1 MAIYIGANKVAP
13 FSGVNQ
19 IGITYFGNNVVFGL
33 GNPPPGPSFTPADIA
48 KYWWTADAGVTE
60 SGGAVSSWQDQ
71 VGGLDITQSS
81 ATLKPVTGSQA
92 ALNNQNI
99 IRFDGSNDY
108 LQRSP
113 ISFLSDGYSFSLITV
128 HYYNA
133 AAGSVV
139 AQSRFGID
147 AGRLSFLV
155 NSGDEQILNQGFSGT
170 TLITV
175 NNPASTGSKV
185 EAFEYDAAGSV
196 RVWYNDL
203 STPTTY
209 SGGNANQDLIQTT
222 SLIFGAY
229 NGESSG
235 SVADGFKLNGDIAE
249 VIWVPRTLTAE
260 DLTNLQTYINTKYGL
275 SV

>member
-1 MAIYIGANKVAP
+1 MFTP
-13 FSGVNQ
+13 FAFIKSE
-19 IGITYFGNNVVFGL
+19 TA
-33 GNPPPGPSFTPADIA
+33 GPAFTPADIA

-81 ATLKPVTGSQA
+81 ATFQPITGSQA

-133 AAGSVV
+133 AAGSVI
-139 AQSRFGID
+139 AQARFGGA

-155 NSGDEQILNQGFSGT
+155 DGGAEQIINQGFSGT
-170 TLITV
+170 ISLTV

-209 SGGNANQDLIQTT
+209 SGGTSNQDLIQTT

-235 SVADGFKLNGDIAE
+235 SVADGIKLNGDIAE
-249 VIWVPRTLTAE
+249 VIWVPRTLTAG

-275 SV
+275 NV

>member
-1 MAIYIGANKVAP
+1 MISLYQPFAFIKGIVAA
-13 FSGVNQ
+13 GV
-19 IGITYFGNNVVFGL
+19 
-33 GNPPPGPSFTPADIA
+33 FTPADIA

-71 VGGLDITQSS
+71 VGGLDITQGS
-81 ATLKPVTGSQA
+81 ATFQPVTGSQA
-92 ALNNQNI
+92 ALNNQNV

-133 AAGSVV
+133 AAGTVV
-139 AQSRFGID
+139 AQSLFGG
-147 AGRLSFLV
+147 ASGRISFIV
-155 NSGDEQILNQGFSGT
+155 DGGAEQIINQEFSGT
-170 TLITV
+170 STITV
-175 NNPASTGSKV
+175 NNPASTGAKV

-203 STPTTY
+203 STSTTY
-209 SGGNANQDLIQTT
+209 SGGNANQNLIQTT
-222 SLIFGAY
+222 SLLFGAY
-229 NGESSG
+229 NDGG
-235 SVADGFKLNGDIAE
+235 GGVAGGFKLNGDIAE
-249 VIWVPRTLTAE
+249 VIWVPRTLTAG